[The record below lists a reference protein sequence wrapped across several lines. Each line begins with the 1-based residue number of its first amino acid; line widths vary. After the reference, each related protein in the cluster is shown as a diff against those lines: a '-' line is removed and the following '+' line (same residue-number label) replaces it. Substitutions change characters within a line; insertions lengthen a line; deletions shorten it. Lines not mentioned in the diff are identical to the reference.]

1 MRARIFTV
9 AALLAASTVLGG
21 ASQAFANDGEG
32 DDGPTAAGN
41 AQNSPG
47 LLSGNNIQV
56 PVEVGIP
63 ICGNSINVVGL
74 LNPANGQCETN

>member
-1 MRARIFTV
+1 MRARIITV
-9 AALLAASTVLGG
+9 ATLLAVGTVLGG
-21 ASQAFANDGEG
+21 ASQAIADGGG
-32 DDGPTAAGN
+32 DDGPSAVGN

-74 LNPANGQCETN
+74 LNPATGQCETN